1 MLLKSIKLRNIR
13 SYTSQTIN
21 FSKGSTLLS
30 GDIGAGKSSV
40 LLAIEFALFGIIRG
54 QLDGERLLRH
64 GADKGEVELFF
75 KADENEVRIT
85 RALKR
90 VKDEIRQDSGKLEV
104 NGNIFVGTPIELKS
118 RILEILGYPKE
129 ALTRNKSLIYRFT
142 VYTPQEDMQKILT
155 EDSEA
160 RKETLRTVFGVDR
173 YSRAADNAKIL
184 IRYLREERRYLS
196 AKTDGIEAEELQLK
210 IKKSRLSGLQDHAR
224 EIDEKIE
231 AIKSQIKEKQK
242 KKTELERNAE
252 LTRKIANETAG
263 LQSKLDSK
271 KESLTKNSA
280 GAKGIS
286 ARISGAKAELDLAS
300 EAKKPEIPEN
310 LEEEIEKNRNIIS
323 RLQTERALAGQEL
336 KNLSEKRAI
345 ISLEVSRAK
354 KKISELPKM
363 IKDLEDSKKLAA
375 QEEQIRNESNEVK
388 KEITEIQ
395 RNLGEHEAMQRHSE
409 SVLENVSKN
418 HICPLCKNKIDDS
431 HRHQITYEETAKL
444 EESKEQVS
452 NGKKKLASL
461 SEKLVELDLRND
473 KIISIISSM
482 KGLMKDIEDIND
494 LKSETEAK
502 ESTINEIGNRIE
514 QLNKKLAAQTEKK
527 ETETLQKLIELKKKG
542 EGYILNSIKRD
553 QLKKILLEF
562 ENQEKELQEES
573 LSLNKETEI
582 LEKQLAEN
590 KIKLAEFEQIEMK
603 ISAEI
608 KGIDSLQ
615 QAQTDELVALGS
627 IKKEIDVV
635 SSEIN
640 TLDET
645 LEQKRKLRSKEK
657 RISSLVQWLDEVAV
671 KSFEIMERQVLGRV
685 YYEFN
690 EMLRAWFSMLMEDE
704 TINCRLSADFSPI
717 IEQNGYESQ
726 IETLSGGERTSV
738 ALAYRLALNRVI
750 NDLIS
755 TIKTKDLLILDEPT
769 DGFSAEQLDR
779 MKHVLEE
786 LNLSQIIIVS
796 HEQKIESFVDNIVR
810 VSKSQHQSVTI
821 Q

>member
-75 KADENEVRIT
+75 KTDENEVRIT
-85 RALKR
+85 RTLKR

-129 ALTRNKSLIYRFT
+129 ALTRSKSLVYRFT

-184 IRYLREERRYLS
+184 IRHLREERRYLS
-196 AKTDGIEAEELQLK
+196 AKTEGIEAEELQLK

-231 AIKSQIKEKQK
+231 TIKSQIKERQK
-242 KKTELERNAE
+242 KKIELERNAE

-263 LQSKLDSK
+263 LQSRLDSK
-271 KESLTKNSA
+271 KESLAKNSA

-286 ARISGAKAELDLAS
+286 ARISEAKAELNLAS

-336 KNLSEKRAI
+336 KNSSEKRAT

-388 KEITEIQ
+388 KEITEMQ
-395 RNLGEHEAMQRHSE
+395 KNLGEHEAMQRHSE

-418 HICPLCKNKIDDS
+418 HICPLCKNKIDEP
-431 HRHQITYEETAKL
+431 HRHQITDEETAKL

-452 NGKKKLASL
+452 NGKKELASL

-482 KGLMKDIEDIND
+482 KGLMKDIENISD

-502 ESTINEIGNRIE
+502 ESTINELGSRIE
-514 QLNKKLAAQTEKK
+514 QLNKKLAAQTAKK

-542 EGYILNSIKRD
+542 EGYILNSIKRE

-573 LSLNKETEI
+573 LGLIKETEI

-603 ISAEI
+603 MSAEI

-627 IKKEIDVV
+627 IKKEIEVV

-640 TLDET
+640 ILDET

-704 TINCRLSADFSPI
+704 TISCRLSADFSPI

-769 DGFSAEQLDR
+769 DGFSTEQLDR

-786 LNLSQIIIVS
+786 LNLNQVIIVS
-796 HEQKIESFVDNIVR
+796 HEQKIESFVDNILR
-810 VSKSQHQSVTI
+810 VSKNQHQSVTV
-821 Q
+821 